1 VVGGR
6 LMIEHEQQDDAEQ
19 MTQEEGNAESK
30 DLTKTFRLAGFW
42 TRLYAYLIDLI
53 AVGAL
58 TSILITPLFSA
69 LGISTGLDWIGIQ
82 LTSIGL
88 LGALYFAIMTK
99 VWSQTLGK
107 MIVGLRV
114 IQADGEALTWSTVLI
129 REIAGRFISQLFG
142 LHLGYLWGAFHPKK
156 QTWHDQ
162 FVDTFVI
169 IEERVAEKQ
178 NIQIPVQ
185 S

>member
-1 VVGGR
+1 
-6 LMIEHEQQDDAEQ
+6 MTEHEQKNDAEQ
-19 MTQEEGNAESK
+19 ITQEGVYPDRKN
-30 DLTKTFRLAGFW
+30 LTKTFRLAGFW

-58 TSILITPLFSA
+58 TSILITPIFSV
-69 LGISTGLDWIGIQ
+69 LGISTGLDWIGVQ

-107 MIVGLRV
+107 MIMGLRV

-142 LHLGYLWGAFHPKK
+142 FHLGYLWGAFHPKK

-178 NIQIPVQ
+178 NIQVPVQ
-185 S
+185 N